1 MEVATGREELHPDG
15 RKSEGL
21 SRKEYINREIWGT
34 IE

>member
-15 RKSEGL
+15 RKSEGIIG
-21 SRKEYINREIWGT
+21 KEHINHGIWGT